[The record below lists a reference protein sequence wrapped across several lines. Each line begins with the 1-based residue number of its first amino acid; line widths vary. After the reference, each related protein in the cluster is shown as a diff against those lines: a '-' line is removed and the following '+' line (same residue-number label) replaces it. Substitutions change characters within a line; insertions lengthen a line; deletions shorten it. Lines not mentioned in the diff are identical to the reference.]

1 MTTRTVIKTS
11 LFIIL
16 LLASAVSTVTADKI
30 KVSVAGGFEEIRALK
45 EQNVVYVSL
54 SELAEILGGTVDWQI
69 VGHTVAYRDAG
80 FAFEFLIGSPFLNLN
95 DTSFNMTHEALLDRG
110 QIFLPT
116 ATFLPIL
123 DRVTAQSI
131 VWNSDDKEIQVESD
145 YFNVTDLSV
154 QAKSNG
160 LLIDIYLTTP
170 LAYEI
175 FVTEGNWLNVS
186 LRDARINRSR
196 IESRHD
202 SRYMYKLKV
211 HQIEN
216 NQGQVSM
223 RLRRSVTEW
232 SHKIAYN
239 PTRLQ
244 ISIKDVNFQFDTAAN
259 RPIMGPDDKIDVIV
273 VDPGHGGADYG
284 AIGQKGTRE
293 KDVALNIAKKLA
305 KLIRKDRKLKVVL
318 TRDSDKTLSL
328 EQRAKIANDAGAD
341 LFVSIHANAS
351 PKRQVRGWN
360 VFFLAPALNDSAR
373 SVEQLENGFFLR
385 ESYSG
390 DDTPGSSSGYQDPV
404 ASIIS
409 EMLMTEFQAESYDL
423 AQMIDREFRK
433 RLDTPARG
441 IDQAGFFVLNKVFT
455 PSVLIESAFISNKS
469 EEKKLKDKKYQEK
482 VAKGLYEA
490 IKRFKAKYESD
501 S

>member
-1 MTTRTVIKTS
+1 MF
-11 LFIIL
+11 LMAL
-16 LLASAVSTVTADKI
+16 LTVTASTATAGKI
-30 KVSVAGGFEEIRALK
+30 KVAVAGGFEEIRSLK
-45 EQNVVYVSL
+45 EQNVVYASL
-54 SELAEILGGTVDWQI
+54 SELAEILGGTIDWEI
-69 VGHTVAYRDAG
+69 VGHTVTYHSDG
-80 FAFEFLIGSPFLNLN
+80 FGFKFLIGSPFLNLN
-95 DTSFNMTHEALLDRG
+95 DTTFNMTHEAILDRG
-110 QIFLPT
+110 QLFVPA

-123 DRVTAQSI
+123 DRVTSQNI
-131 VWNSDDKEIQVESD
+131 VWQADDKRIQVDSD

-154 QAKSNG
+154 AAKANG

-186 LRDARINRSR
+186 IRDGKINRSR
-196 IESRHD
+196 IVSRRD
-202 SRYMYKLKV
+202 SRYMYQLKV

-216 NQGQVSM
+216 NTGQVSL
-223 RLRRSVTEW
+223 RLRRNVTDW

-244 ISIKDVNFQFDTAAN
+244 ISIKDANFQFDTGSSK
-259 RPIMGPDDKIDVIV
+259 PIIGPDDKIDVIV
-273 VDPGHGGADYG
+273 VDPGHGGKDYG
-284 AIGQKGTRE
+284 AIGQNGTRE

-305 KLIRKDRKLKVVL
+305 KLIRKDRQLKVVL
-318 TRDSDKTLSL
+318 TRDNDKTMSL
-328 EQRAKIANDAGAD
+328 EQRARIANDAGAD

-351 PKRQVRGWN
+351 PKKRIRGWN

-373 SVEQLENGFFLR
+373 SVEQLENSYFMR

-390 DDTPGSSSGYQDPV
+390 GDAPGSDSDYQDPV
-404 ASIIS
+404 ASILS

-423 AQMIDREFRK
+423 AQMIDREFRR
-433 RLDTPARG
+433 RLDIPARG

-455 PSVLIESAFISNKS
+455 PSVLIESAFISNKT

-490 IKRFKAKYESD
+490 IKRFKAKYESN
-501 S
+501 